1 MKKTLLALLFIVS
14 LAPLLLAHGNEKHV
28 LGTVT
33 KISATEITVET
44 KTKEAVTV
52 QIVVVTKFVK
62 SDADALWKD
71 LKVGDHLA
79 ILAQPVGHTLEAHEV
94 RFGRTK
100 ADAAGQSDERC

>member
-33 KISATEITVET
+33 KISDTEITVET

-52 QIVVVTKFVK
+52 KIVAETKFVK
-62 SDADALWKD
+62 SGEEATWKE
-71 LKVGDHLA
+71 LEVGERVA
-79 ILAQPVGHTLEAHEV
+79 IHAKPLGGTFEAHE
-94 RFGRTK
+94 GRLRSAK
-100 ADAAGQSDERC
+100 AGAPGE